1 MTGDRQASRQARFPR
16 ASPLQPW
23 EPRREADLDGDARP
37 KNGNEEAAKLPLWL
51 NPFQLVAWVQYRDAT
66 IAEEAD
72 THTNLAAKTFF
83 RTVGIVGDKEE
94 ALEALQAGQLK
105 SYGAEL
111 QGKMTEIEAIEWTR
125 IDLAPLEPSRQHP
138 YTSIRFNRDD
148 VVAVF
153 PPTEGRGDAESNAR
167 GARAVI
173 PRTIEPALSEKL
185 QPVANPESATER
197 VSEDGSADNS
207 EWLGISKA
215 IRILHRIL
223 RTRLAGQEPAPWI
236 DRPDNPFDAEC
247 ENATRRHRRTARTSL
262 TMRRALLAGE
272 LTAHLVKDGRS
283 HPLPGWAWENARAAE
298 NAFNFNWLPLN
309 PLLKHGLGE
318 FDDWRCFVSRA
329 EFQAWLARPDIVE
342 IGNLPTLPAPFDH
355 EVQPDQL
362 SYREPPDRPFVELTQ
377 ALTWIAFAVSL
388 SCDELGFMES
398 CRFGPFAESGWPDGL
413 RTAMAHFC
421 VQASAGNIRVRGRY
435 VANYS
440 NHTAVS
446 QTDTAYLSDTQLRD
460 FACFDSL
467 HGGLERGAGL
477 AWETDVLEQALNG
490 RNDGW
495 RDVEVCR
502 ADVMR
507 VFDREDDT
515 VRALTQPIPA
525 SLPDIGSVMGLD
537 EALSWLAHNRPSYDY
552 QVWADG
558 AGEIQIRDPSGE
570 VVEPA
575 EDGSPPQSIEDL
587 RQASRKLHGVLRDG
601 SLATYV
607 APEGGSPLQ
616 VPRAYWNRV
625 NPESLHHVYRGMT
638 PDDQGAECPVLLSR
652 KAFDE
657 WRNGGLHASG
667 EESDAKGR
675 APAVKKG
682 RPPSE
687 EEILAKA
694 DEMKARGLDGRTLAK
709 MMRHEPGFE
718 HVATT
723 EVRELIRGRYKPGG
737 RPRRKGA

>member
-1 MTGDRQASRQARFPR
+1 MQISSRVGDRQAGRQARFPR

-23 EPRREADLDGDARP
+23 EPRREADLDSGWIPLSAAIERAR
-37 KNGNEEAAKLPLWL
+37 ASKLVPEGQAI
-51 NPFQLVAWVQYRDAT
+51 PRV
-66 IAEEAD
+66 IA
-72 THTNLAAKTFF
+72 LA
-83 RTVGIVGDKEE
+83 RGMEVRSRI
-94 ALEALQAGQLK
+94 ALQVNRHEGQPTPNVTMNESHWRDLEK
-105 SYGAEL
+105 FDSDWIDTGNAEWDD
-111 QGKMTEIEAIEWTR
+111 GYAWRGIEIHGG
-125 IDLAPLEPSRQHP
+125 DLA
-138 YTSIRFNRDD
+138 I
-148 VVAVF
+148 
-153 PPTEGRGDAESNAR
+153 
-167 GARAVI
+167 
-173 PRTIEPALSEKL
+173 ALSTIRRASGRNL
-185 QPVANPESATER
+185 QPVANSKTTIRCADTDEDTNSDWLRITEAVR
-197 VSEDGSADNS
+197 
-207 EWLGISKA
+207 L
-215 IRILHRIL
+215 LHL
-223 RTRLAGQEPAPWI
+223 FFNDALAEQEPAPWI
-236 DRPDNPFDAEC
+236 ERPRNTVQQVESGTTLP
-247 ENATRRHRRTARTSL
+247 HRKTARTSL
-262 TMRRALLAGE
+262 TMRRALLSGD
-272 LTAHLVKDGRS
+272 LTAHLVNDDRA
-283 HPLPGWAWENARAAE
+283 HPLPGWAWENAYAAE
-298 NAFNFNWLPLN
+298 NAFNFDWLPLN
-309 PLLKHGLGE
+309 PLLGHGLGDYE
-318 FDDWRCFVSRA
+318 DWRCFVSRA

-342 IGNLPTLPAPFDH
+342 IGDLPTLPAPHDH
-355 EVQPDQL
+355 SARPEEL
-362 SYREPPDRPFVELTQ
+362 SCREPPNRPFVELTQ
-377 ALTWIAFAVSL
+377 ALTWIAFGVSL
-388 SCDELGFMES
+388 SGDELAFMEP
-398 CRFGPFAESGWPDGL
+398 CRFGPFADSGSPDDL
-413 RTAMAHFC
+413 RAAMARFAD
-421 VQASAGNIRVRGRY
+421 QASAGNIRVRGRY

-440 NHTAVS
+440 DHSAAS
-446 QTDTAYLSDTQLRD
+446 RADTAYLSDTQLRD

-467 HGGLERGAGL
+467 HGGLEPGAGL

-507 VFDREDDT
+507 VFNRKDDT
-515 VRALTQPIPA
+515 VLALTQPIPA

-587 RQASRKLHGVLRDG
+587 RQASRKLHEVLRDG

-607 APEGGSPLQ
+607 ASEGGSPLQ
-616 VPRAYWNRV
+616 VPRAYWNSV

-638 PDDQGAECPVLLSR
+638 PDDRGAECPVLLSR